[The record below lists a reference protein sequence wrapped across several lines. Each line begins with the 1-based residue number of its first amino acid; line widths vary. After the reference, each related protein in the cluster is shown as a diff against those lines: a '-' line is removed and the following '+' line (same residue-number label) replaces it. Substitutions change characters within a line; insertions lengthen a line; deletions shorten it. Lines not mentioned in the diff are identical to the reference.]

1 MELSFMEKQE
11 IEKQVTSLLT
21 QYQYSFKRDDYVDIV
36 DFVQKLGFTVGN
48 AVCLQLASIFKAPIE
63 SVSRRI
69 DEVFM

>member
-1 MELSFMEKQE
+1 MELSFMGKQE

-63 SVSRRI
+63 SV
-69 DEVFM
+69 